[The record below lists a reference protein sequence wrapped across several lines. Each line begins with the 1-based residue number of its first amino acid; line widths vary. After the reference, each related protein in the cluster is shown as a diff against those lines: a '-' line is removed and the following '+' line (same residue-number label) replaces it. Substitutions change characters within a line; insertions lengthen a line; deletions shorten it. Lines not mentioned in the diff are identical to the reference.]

1 MQVFHGTLVQ
11 VHQIAMTLAGVA
23 AAEMA
28 GAAIVRIVEE
38 VGTVAEI
45 AAVGIAAE
53 IAAVGTAA
61 VEIAAVGNQ
70 RG

>member
-1 MQVFHGTLVQ
+1 
-11 VHQIAMTLAGVA
+11 MTLAGVA

-45 AAVGIAAE
+45 AAVGIAAAGIVAAE
-53 IAAVGTAA
+53 IAAAGK
-61 VEIAAVGNQ
+61 Q